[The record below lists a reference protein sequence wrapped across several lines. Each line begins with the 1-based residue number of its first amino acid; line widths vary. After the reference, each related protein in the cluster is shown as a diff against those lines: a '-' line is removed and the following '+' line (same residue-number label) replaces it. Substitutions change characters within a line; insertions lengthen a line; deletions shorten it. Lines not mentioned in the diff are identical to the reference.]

1 MISSKWLIPEKKET
15 IQEKQ
20 EKCKCE
26 YKAIETNQT
35 QS

>member
-1 MISSKWLIPEKKET
+1 MAVIPEKKET
-15 IQEKQ
+15 IQ